1 MLHFKIN
8 FDPSSDI
15 EYLKTQHHETLS
27 LVCHGN
33 SALGKMAVDIC
44 ILKKIIYLG
53 NLTTAFVEW

>member
-44 ILKKIIYLG
+44 IKKKLF
-53 NLTTAFVEW
+53 T